1 MENTVNMRA
10 VFNSLDTRKAKAE
23 AIIAAYTPEQVAEAS
38 RVASI
43 YDRCDVTSLKHKE
56 SIVYILSTTKGE

>member
-10 VFNSLDTRKAKAE
+10 VFSSLDTRKATAE
-23 AIIAAYTPEQVAEAS
+23 NIIATYTPEQVAEAS
-38 RVASI
+38 RIASI

-56 SIVYILSTTKGE
+56 SIVKILTTKGE

>member
-10 VFNSLDTRKAKAE
+10 VFNSLDTRKANAE
-23 AIIAAYTPEQVAEAS
+23 AIIATFTPEQVAEAS
-38 RVASI
+38 RIASI

-56 SIVYILSTTKGE
+56 SIVSILTTKGK